1 MGIYATD
8 DAWINSLL
16 MQYLCTTCFYTA
28 HKSLHQDIFCA
39 SKLLSAHIQL
49 AQDLG
54 EIGDAQEQIE
64 SGSMKSRCAG
74 QFVCA

>member
-1 MGIYATD
+1 MDQLSAHAI
-8 DAWINSLL
+8 SLYDL
-16 MQYLCTTCFYTA
+16 L
-28 HKSLHQDIFCA
+28 LHCSQVIASGYFCA